1 MKNIFLMAMCFCC
14 SFAWLAAQT
23 TAVPSLEAYLQNNHL
38 ATQST
43 GDGLH
48 YMLREAGQGAS
59 PTDGQ
64 FALIN
69 FKAMLL
75 DSTVFDQSQ
84 PNEPFIFQL
93 GNREVIKG
101 LDKAVRLLKK
111 GASAVF
117 FLPPSLGYMH
127 YGVKDRVPPNSPLIY
142 EVELLDVL
150 DFEQYDLYM
159 RQLEE
164 RERVAFEQQ
173 EKAQFQ
179 KDLQLIAEYAAAQQ
193 LKTQRTQAGVS
204 YAISKAGKGPNAK
217 PGNLLTV
224 NYEGFLLDGTPFEKS
239 GEGKP
244 FEFVLGQGK
253 AMEGWEDGLRFFN
266 KGSEGWL
273 LIPSKLAYG
282 PLAIQEGSISIPANA
297 VLVFKIKVMDVK

>member
-1 MKNIFLMAMCFCC
+1 MKKLHLLAFGLFPPLAFL
-14 SFAWLAAQT
+14 LAQAP
-23 TAVPSLEAYLQNNHL
+23 AVPSLEAYLQNKQL
-38 ATQST
+38 STQST
-43 GDGLH
+43 AEGLH
-48 YMLREAGQGAS
+48 YLSQKNGNGAP

-64 FALIN
+64 YALIN

-75 DSTVFDQSQ
+75 DSTVFDQSP

-111 GASAVF
+111 GGSAVF

-142 EVELLDVL
+142 EVELLDIL
-150 DFEQYDLYM
+150 DFEQYDRYM

-164 RERVAFEQQ
+164 RERIEFEQQ

-179 KDLQLIAEYAAAQQ
+179 RDLQLIAEYAAAQQ

-224 NYEGFLLDGTPFEKS
+224 GYEGFLLDGTPFEQS
-239 GEGKP
+239 GEDKP